1 MGISQ
6 ILLIILFSFAL
17 NLPVYG
23 LANRN
28 IASNANRNTKNAFWL
43 GIIGPLGMVICLFK
57 SVKPNW
63 KKVLFGIGRFMLWA
77 IGVQV
82 LGELNIITEAFR
94 PILLYFIGLPLIL
107 RGQNIFNYSVV
118 KKRLEV

>member
-1 MGISQ
+1 MGAPQ
-6 ILLIILFSFAL
+6 IIIIIFFSFLL

-43 GIIGPLGMVICLFK
+43 GIIGPLGMIICLFQ

-63 KKVLFGIGRFMLWA
+63 KKILFGIGRFMLWA
-77 IGVQV
+77 IVVQV
-82 LGELNIITEAFR
+82 LGELNIITEAFKS
-94 PILLYFIGLPLIL
+94 IILYFIGLPFIL
-107 RGQNIFNYSVV
+107 RGQNVFNYSIVRN
-118 KKRLEV
+118 KD